1 MHGLRLMVRRVLAAI
16 LYYSGLLWLLAEF
29 RLRGKAPVLMY
40 HRVLPRNADTFSHY
54 GIIISPESFALQMQ
68 FLKRHFR
75 LLTPEQFGAEL
86 TGPGFGRRSCLIT
99 FDDGWQ
105 DNHRHALPVLKEL
118 GIPTVV
124 FVATAFVGT
133 SNTFW
138 QERLTRLL
146 FMASRSPSF
155 GDDVLR
161 ELDVLDSRSMD
172 DAAAEYR
179 LRGLVTTLK
188 LREPV
193 IRERL
198 MQRLEANAKRAG
210 LDGSGLGDDRFLSW
224 DEARALQ
231 DSGLVTVGSHA
242 HTHTPL
248 TSLGYE
254 GAKAE
259 LVRAQRELRDHGI
272 PPTSCCAYPNGNV
285 DDAVAAAARDA
296 GITLG
301 FATVHG
307 RVSNGD
313 DPLRLRRI
321 NVHDRSSATR
331 AEFLCLI
338 LGVL

>member
-1 MHGLRLMVRRVLAAI
+1 MPRLRPIIRRVLAAI

-40 HRVLPRNADTFSHY
+40 HRVLPAGADTFSHY
-54 GIIISPESFALQMQ
+54 GIIISPETFALQMQ

-86 TGPGFGRRSCLIT
+86 TGPGFGRRSCLVT

-105 DNHRHALPVLKEL
+105 DNHRHALPVLKKF

-146 FMASRSPSF
+146 FMASRSTSF

-161 ELDVLDSRSMD
+161 ELDALDSRSMD

-179 LRGLVTTLK
+179 LRNLVTTLK
-188 LREPV
+188 LREPM
-193 IRERL
+193 IKERL
-198 MQRLEANAKRAG
+198 IQRLEADARRAG
-210 LDGSGLGDDRFLSW
+210 LDASDLGEDRFLSW
-224 DEARALQ
+224 DEVRDLQ
-231 DSGLVTVGSHA
+231 KSGLVTVGSHA

-248 TSLGYE
+248 PTLGYA
-254 GAKAE
+254 GAKIE
-259 LVRAQRELRDHGI
+259 LARAQQELRDHGI
-272 PPTSCCAYPNGNV
+272 PPTSICAYPNGNV

-301 FATVHG
+301 FATGHG

>member
-1 MHGLRLMVRRVLAAI
+1 MPDLRLMIRRVRAAT

-29 RLRGKAPVLMY
+29 RLRGRAPVLMY
-40 HRVLPRNADTFSHY
+40 HRVLPAGADSCSHD
-54 GIIISPESFALQMQ
+54 GIIVSPESFDLQMQ

-75 LLTPEQFGAEL
+75 PLTPAQFRAEL
-86 TGPGFGRRSCLIT
+86 TGPGFGRRSCLVT

-105 DNHRHALPVLKEL
+105 DNHRHALPVLKKHE
-118 GIPTVV
+118 IPAVV
-124 FVATAFVGT
+124 FVATAFVGS

-146 FMASRSPSF
+146 FLASRSTSF
-155 GDDVLR
+155 GDDVLK
-161 ELDVLDSRSMD
+161 ELEALDSRSLD
-172 DAAAEYR
+172 AAAAEYR
-179 LRGLVTTLK
+179 LRNLVTTLK
-188 LREPV
+188 QREPK
-193 IRERL
+193 INERL
-198 MQRLEANAKRAG
+198 IQRLEVDAQRAG
-210 LDGSGLGDDRFLSW
+210 LDGADLGEDRFLSW
-224 DEARALQ
+224 AEVLDLQ
-231 DSGLVTVGSHA
+231 DSGLVAVGSHA

-248 TSLGYE
+248 TTLGYE

-259 LVRAQRELRDHGI
+259 LTRSRQELQDHGI
-272 PPTSCCAYPNGNV
+272 LPTSFCAYPNGNV

-301 FATVHG
+301 FATGHG

>member
-1 MHGLRLMVRRVLAAI
+1 M
-16 LYYSGLLWLLAEF
+16 LYYSGFLWLIAEF
-29 RLRGKAPVLMY
+29 RLRGKAAVLMY
-40 HRVLPRNADTFSHY
+40 HRVLPAGADTFSHY
-54 GIIISPESFALQMQ
+54 GIVISPETFARQMQ

-75 LLTPEQFGAEL
+75 LLTSDQFGAEL
-86 TGPGFGRRSCLIT
+86 TGPGFGRRSCLVT

-105 DNHRHALPVLKEL
+105 DNHRHALPVLKKL
-118 GIPTVV
+118 GIPAVV

-146 FMASRSPSF
+146 FLASRSPSF

-161 ELDVLDSRSMD
+161 ELDALDSRSMD

-179 LRGLVTTLK
+179 LRNLVTTLK
-188 LREPV
+188 LREPM
-193 IRERL
+193 IKERL
-198 MQRLEANAKRAG
+198 IQRLEADARSAG
-210 LDGSGLGDDRFLSW
+210 LNASDLGEDRFLSW
-224 DEARALQ
+224 DEVRELQ
-231 DSGLVTVGSHA
+231 NSGVVTIGSHA

-248 TSLGYE
+248 PSLGYA
-254 GAKAE
+254 GAKIE
-259 LVRAQRELRDHGI
+259 LARAQQELREHGI
-272 PPTSCCAYPNGNV
+272 PPTAICAYPNGNV
-285 DDAVAAAARDA
+285 DEAVAAAARDA

-301 FATVHG
+301 FATGHG

-321 NVHDRSSATR
+321 NVHDRSSFTR

-338 LGVL
+338 LGVF

>member
-1 MHGLRLMVRRVLAAI
+1 MSRLRPLIRRVLAAI

-29 RLRGKAPVLMY
+29 RLRGKAAVLMY
-40 HRVLPRNADTFSHY
+40 HRVLPTGADTFSHY
-54 GIIISPESFALQMQ
+54 GIIISPETFALQMQ

-86 TGPGFGRRSCLIT
+86 TGPGFGRRSCLVT

-105 DNHRHALPVLKEL
+105 DNHRHALPVLKKL

-146 FMASRSPSF
+146 FMASRSPPV

-161 ELDVLDSRSMD
+161 ELDALDSRSMD

-179 LRGLVTTLK
+179 LRNVVTTLK
-188 LREPV
+188 LREPM
-193 IRERL
+193 IKERL
-198 MQRLEANAKRAG
+198 IQRLEADARRAS
-210 LDGSGLGDDRFLSW
+210 LDASDLGEDRFLSW
-224 DEARALQ
+224 DEVRDLQ
-231 DSGLVTVGSHA
+231 DSGVVTVGSHA

-248 TSLGYE
+248 PSLGYA
-254 GAKAE
+254 GAKVE
-259 LVRAQRELRDHGI
+259 LARAQQELRDHGI
-272 PPTSCCAYPNGNV
+272 PPTAICAYPNGNV
-285 DDAVAAAARDA
+285 DDTVAAAARDA

-301 FATVHG
+301 FATGHG

-338 LGVL
+338 LGVF

>member
-1 MHGLRLMVRRVLAAI
+1 MHGLRPLIRRGLAAI
-16 LYYSGLLWLLAEF
+16 LYYSGMLWLLAEF
-29 RLRGKAPVLMY
+29 RLRGKAAVLMY
-40 HRVLPRNADTFSHY
+40 HRVLPPDADTFSHY
-54 GIIISPESFALQMQ
+54 GIVISPDAFARQMQ

-75 LLTPEQFGAEL
+75 LLTPEQFGSEL
-86 TGPGFGRRSCLIT
+86 TGSGFGRRRCLVT

-105 DNHRHALPVLKEL
+105 DNHRHALPVLKKHK
-118 GIPTVV
+118 IPAVI

-133 SNTFW
+133 TNTFW

-146 FMASRSPSF
+146 FVASRSTSV
-155 GDDVLR
+155 GEDVLR
-161 ELDVLDSRSMD
+161 ELNALDSRSMD
-172 DAAAEYR
+172 AAAAEYR
-179 LRGLVTTLK
+179 LRNLVTSLK
-188 LREPV
+188 QREPK
-193 IRERL
+193 IKERL
-198 MQRLEANAKRAG
+198 IERLEADAKRVGRNASDPG
-210 LDGSGLGDDRFLSW
+210 EDRFLSW
-224 DEARALQ
+224 GEVRNLR

-248 TSLGYE
+248 PTLGYA
-254 GAKAE
+254 GAKIE
-259 LVRAQRELRDHGI
+259 LARAQRELRDHGI
-272 PPTSCCAYPNGNV
+272 PPTSICAYPNGNV

-301 FATVHG
+301 FATGHG

-321 NVHDRSSATR
+321 NVHGRSSSTR

>member
-1 MHGLRLMVRRVLAAI
+1 MPGLRPMIRRVLAAM
-16 LYYSGLLWLLAEF
+16 LYYSGALWLLAEI
-29 RLRGKAPVLMY
+29 RLRGKAAVLMY
-40 HRVLPRNADTFSHY
+40 HRVLPRDANTFSHY
-54 GIIISPESFALQMQ
+54 GIIVSPESLARQMQ

-75 LLTPEQFGAEL
+75 LLTPEKFGAEL

-105 DNHRHALPVLKEL
+105 DNHRHALPVLKKL

-161 ELDVLDSRSMD
+161 ELDALDSRSMD

-179 LRGLVTTLK
+179 LRNLVTTLK

-198 MQRLEANAKRAG
+198 IQRLEADAKRAG

-224 DEARALQ
+224 DEVRDLQ

-259 LVRAQRELRDHGI
+259 LVRAQQELRDHGI
-272 PPTSCCAYPNGNV
+272 PPTSFCAYPNGNV

-301 FATVHG
+301 FATGHG

>member
-1 MHGLRLMVRRVLAAI
+1 MSRLRPLIRRVLAAM
-16 LYYSGLLWLLAEF
+16 LYYSGFLWLIAEF
-29 RLRGKAPVLMY
+29 RLRGKAAVLMY
-40 HRVLPRNADTFSHY
+40 HRVLPAGADTFSHY
-54 GIIISPESFALQMQ
+54 GIVISPETFARQMQ

-75 LLTPEQFGAEL
+75 LLTSDQFGAEL
-86 TGPGFGRRSCLIT
+86 TGPGFGRRSCLVT

-105 DNHRHALPVLKEL
+105 DNHRHALPVLKKL
-118 GIPTVV
+118 GIPAVV

-146 FMASRSPSF
+146 FLASRSPSF

-161 ELDVLDSRSMD
+161 ELDALDSRSMD

-179 LRGLVTTLK
+179 LRNLVTTLK
-188 LREPV
+188 LREPM
-193 IRERL
+193 IKERL
-198 MQRLEANAKRAG
+198 IQRLEADARSAG
-210 LDGSGLGDDRFLSW
+210 LNASDLGEDRFLSW
-224 DEARALQ
+224 DEVRELQ
-231 DSGLVTVGSHA
+231 NSGVVTIGSHA

-248 TSLGYE
+248 PSLGYA
-254 GAKAE
+254 GAKIE
-259 LVRAQRELRDHGI
+259 LARAQQELREHGI
-272 PPTSCCAYPNGNV
+272 PPTAICAYPNGNV
-285 DDAVAAAARDA
+285 DEAVAAAARDA

-301 FATVHG
+301 FATGHG

-321 NVHDRSSATR
+321 NVHDRSSFTR

-338 LGVL
+338 LGVF